1 MIGALR
7 YEWVRL
13 TSIRST
19 WWLSIGALL
28 LAGGISFLWSL
39 AYDDPQ
45 SIRDL
50 GRPAVS
56 AAVITQ
62 GGSTGFVPLL
72 VAYVLGMLGVFTFGH
87 EYRHGMIRA
96 TLTALPQRYNVL
108 LAKIIVTALW
118 AAVVS
123 SGCLL
128 LGAFWGYVKGGD
140 QGFSITAYGMPRVM
154 LGYVLYVTM
163 FTLIGLGVAAIIR
176 NQAGAIV
183 FMLVVPL
190 VLESVL
196 RLVLVL
202 ASIFNSIEG
211 VVRFFPFDAGG
222 QMLIK
227 FPINAD
233 FTGPEPLKPLP
244 GGLVMAVFLVLV
256 MTIATASF
264 VKRDA

>member
-19 WWLSIGALL
+19 WWLTLGALFV
-28 LAGGISFLWSL
+28 AGGVSFLWSL
-39 AYDDPQ
+39 TFSDRQ
-45 SIRDL
+45 SMREL
-50 GRPAVS
+50 GRPAVD

-72 VAYVLGMLGVFTFGH
+72 VAYVLGILGVFTFGH

-123 SGCLL
+123 AGCLL
-128 LGAFWGYVKGGD
+128 LGALWGYVNGGD
-140 QGFSITAYGMPRVM
+140 QGFSITADGMPRVM
-154 LGYVLYVTM
+154 LGYILYITM
-163 FTLIGLGVAAIIR
+163 FTLVGLAVAAIIR

-190 VLESVL
+190 VIESVL
-196 RLVLVL
+196 RLVLV
-202 ASIFNSIEG
+202 IPDFFNGVEG
-211 VVRFFPFDAGG
+211 VVQFFPFDAGS

-233 FTGPEPLKPLP
+233 FTGPKPLDPLP

-256 MTIATASF
+256 MAIATASF

>member
-13 TSIRST
+13 TTIRST
-19 WWLSIGALL
+19 WWLTFGALFV
-28 LAGGISFLWSL
+28 AGGVSFLWSL
-39 AYDDPQ
+39 TFGDLA
-45 SIRDL
+45 SMREL
-50 GRPAVS
+50 GREPVY

-72 VAYVLGMLGVFTFGH
+72 VAYVLGILGVFTFGH

-108 LAKIIVTALW
+108 LAKIIVTAFW
-118 AAVVS
+118 SAAVS
-123 SGCLL
+123 AGCLL
-128 LGAFWGYVKGGD
+128 LGVFWGYVKGGD
-140 QGFSITAYGMPRVM
+140 QGFAITADGIPRVM
-154 LGYVLYVTM
+154 LGYIAYVTM
-163 FTLIGLGVAAIIR
+163 FTLIGLAVAAIIR

-190 VLESVL
+190 VIESVL
-196 RLVLVL
+196 RLVLV
-202 ASIFNSIEG
+202 IPDFFNGVEG
-211 VVRFFPFDAGG
+211 VVQFFPFDAGS
-222 QMLIK
+222 QMLIR

-233 FTGPEPLKPLP
+233 FTGPKPLDPLP
-244 GGLVMAVFLVLV
+244 GGLVMALFLVVV
-256 MTIATASF
+256 MAIATASF